1 MAQMIKHTCLCYG
14 SEYNHFPL
22 IALKHRIIH
31 VHQTVT
37 YIKLIMSKYVAV
49 DVTII
54 ENALKKYF
62 KKQNKKT
69 IIIGNAA
76 IPCSFQAYT

>member
-37 YIKLIMSKYVAV
+37 YNKLIMSKCCCGCNNN
-49 DVTII
+49 II

-62 KKQNKKT
+62 KKQNKK
-69 IIIGNAA
+69 
-76 IPCSFQAYT
+76 Q

>member
-14 SEYNHFPL
+14 SEYNHFSL

-54 ENALKKYF
+54 ENALKNLIF
-62 KKQNKKT
+62 NKIK
-69 IIIGNAA
+69 
-76 IPCSFQAYT
+76 